1 MITRDQLQDMFD
13 STRANTNVKWSIDD
27 VCLWGYFFTDHDR
40 QKLVAAAP
48 ALENLG
54 YRVVRFLE
62 PTAQDDDQDLHFLH
76 VEMEEQ
82 HTVDSLNAR
91 NQELY
96 RFAKEFKLERYDGM
110 DVGPVERKER

>member
-1 MITRDQLQDMFD
+1 MITSDALQDMFD

-40 QKLVAAAP
+40 QKLLAAAQ

-54 YRVVRFLE
+54 YRVVGFLE
-62 PTAQDDDQDLHFLH
+62 PTAQDDDQGLLFLH
-76 VEMEEQ
+76 VEMEER
-82 HTVDSLNAR
+82 HTVESLNAR

-96 RFAKEFKLERYDGM
+96 RFASEFKLESYDGM
-110 DVGPVERKER
+110 DVGPVEMKRR